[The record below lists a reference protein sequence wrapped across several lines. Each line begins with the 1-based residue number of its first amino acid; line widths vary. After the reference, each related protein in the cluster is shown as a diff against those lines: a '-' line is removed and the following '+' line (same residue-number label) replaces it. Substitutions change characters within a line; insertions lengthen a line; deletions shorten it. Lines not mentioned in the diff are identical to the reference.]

1 MNRLWGRT
9 GSTPGRALRFPC
21 PFVCSCPGSPA
32 SPASLVT
39 SGLWE
44 RALAGGRVP
53 AVAGAACWPE
63 EQGRG
68 VHTVF
73 RPGLKTHPWDPV
85 LFLLPVCHPD
95 ERTQQRAWRPSD
107 GRVTRRKDPGSTG
120 VCVEQSAPQPARPG
134 ARGPSVV
141 GRTGGALSPA
151 APPSSPPGFIFA
163 SKPSLL

>member
-32 SPASLVT
+32 SPASPVT
-39 SGLWE
+39 SGPWD
-44 RALAGGRVP
+44 RALAGGECRP
-53 AVAGAACWPE
+53 RLEAACWPA

-68 VHTVF
+68 VHAVF

-85 LFLLPVCHPD
+85 LFLLPVCQPD
-95 ERTQQRAWRPSD
+95 ERPQQRAWRPSD

-151 APPSSPPGFIFA
+151 APPSSPPRFIFA